1 MIGEELEEIER
12 RIRSRLK
19 STEFSDHVCGELWG
33 STWMGGFRVRVAALL
48 GLRPGDRVLDI
59 GCGDGWF
66 ALQNALAHPEVEFVG
81 VDLFEAEEAERIAEL
96 LEVENCKFYRI
107 DALKMSFREEF
118 DHVVLFMAL
127 GNICETSSDLERLF
141 ENCWEALKSGGKLL
155 VVEPFEE
162 DFPAEVREAV
172 KKLYSLYKD
181 LRKPQGEDR
190 ETVLSR
196 EETLAALEK
205 TGFKVLELDS
215 KEFDWYVTRD
225 EASEYFGLDELPP
238 DLPEKIWVHDK
249 PKRVTIILAMKSR

>member
-1 MIGEELEEIER
+1 MGGGLEEIGKT
-12 RIRSRLK
+12 IRSRLEG
-19 STEFSDHVCGELWG
+19 TEFSDHVRGELWD

-48 GLRPGDRVLDI
+48 GLRPGDRVLDV

-66 ALQNALAHPEVEFVG
+66 ALQNALAYPEVEFVG

-96 LEVENCKFYRI
+96 LGVGNCRFYRM
-107 DALKMSFREEF
+107 DALEMDFREEF

-127 GNICETSSDLERLF
+127 GNICETLSDLERLF
-141 ENCWEALKSGGKLL
+141 ENCRKALRGGGKLL

-172 KKLYSLYKD
+172 KKLYRLYRD
-181 LRKPQGEDR
+181 LRKPRGEDR

-196 EETLAALEK
+196 GEALAALEK
-205 TGFKVLELDS
+205 TGFKILVLGG

-225 EASEYFGLDELPP
+225 EAKEYFGLDELPP
-238 DLPEKIWVHDK
+238 DVPDRIWVHGK
-249 PKRVTIILAMKSR
+249 PKRVTIILALRD